1 MLKSIVMVTML
12 VTNLNAVEEAYDSYL
27 GYQVVEEGRID
38 RSLGSVWGAR
48 GMNKHPYVIMQP
60 KSGAEVYLRFI
71 EDKSMTNYRPMGTHG
86 WNSTEI
92 LVEDPDAL
100 AVQLSNSSF
109 NIIGQPYD
117 LYPTPDAPRAM
128 QVLGPSNEIIYL
140 TRIIPGGSGFNLGSA
155 QSYVDRVFI
164 MVVGGPSMKALQ
176 DFYSQKLNMPVTE
189 ASDWTIGVISRLN
202 NLPEDTV
209 YPLALVSFEQDF
221 LIELDEYPSVV
232 VPRKRAVNHLP
243 SSTSV
248 VSFLV
253 DSLDNFD
260 IKWRRPPQSI
270 QNFPY
275 NGRKVGV
282 TIGPAGEWIELI
294 EEIGRAHV

>member
-27 GYQVVEEGRID
+27 GYQVVEEGQID

-60 KSGAEVYLRFI
+60 KSGEEVYLRFI

-155 QSYVDRVFI
+155 QSFVDRVFI

-202 NLPEDTV
+202 DLPEDTI
-209 YPLALVSFEQDF
+209 YPLALVSFEKDF

-248 VSFLV
+248 VSFIV
-253 DSLDNFD
+253 DSLDSFD
-260 IKWRRPPQSI
+260 LKWRRPPRTI
-270 QNFPY
+270 QDFPY

-294 EEIGRAHV
+294 ENK

>member
-27 GYQVVEEGRID
+27 GYQVVEKGQID

-48 GMNKHPYVIMQP
+48 GMNKHPYMIMQP

-92 LVEDPDAL
+92 LVQDPDAL

-294 EEIGRAHV
+294 EE

>member
-27 GYQVVEEGRID
+27 GYQVVEEGQID

-60 KSGAEVYLRFI
+60 KSGEEVYLRFI

-140 TRIIPGGSGFNLGSA
+140 TRIIPEGSGFNLGSA

-260 IKWRRPPQSI
+260 IKWRRPPQLI

-294 EEIGRAHV
+294 EE

>member
-27 GYQVVEEGRID
+27 GYQVLEEGQID

-60 KSGAEVYLRFI
+60 KSGEEVYLRFI

-109 NIIGQPYD
+109 NIIGKPYD

-294 EEIGRAHV
+294 EE

>member
-27 GYQVVEEGRID
+27 GYQVVEEGQID

-60 KSGAEVYLRFI
+60 KSGEEVYLRFI

-260 IKWRRPPQSI
+260 IKWRRPPQPI

-294 EEIGRAHV
+294 EE

>member
-27 GYQVVEEGRID
+27 GYQVVEEGQID

-60 KSGAEVYLRFI
+60 KSGEEVYLRFI

-109 NIIGQPYD
+109 KIIGQPYD
-117 LYPTPDAPRAM
+117 LYPSPDAPRAM

-294 EEIGRAHV
+294 EE

>member
-27 GYQVVEEGRID
+27 GYQVVEEGQID

-60 KSGAEVYLRFI
+60 KSGEEVYLRFI

-100 AVQLSNSSF
+100 AVKLSNSSF

-128 QVLGPSNEIIYL
+128 QVLGPSNEILYL

-202 NLPEDTV
+202 NLPEDTI

-253 DSLDNFD
+253 DSLDSFD
-260 IKWRRPPQSI
+260 LKWRRPPRTI

-294 EEIGRAHV
+294 ENR

>member
-27 GYQVVEEGRID
+27 GYQVVEEGQID

-60 KSGAEVYLRFI
+60 KSGEEVYLRFI

-270 QNFPY
+270 QNIPY

-294 EEIGRAHV
+294 EE

>member
-1 MLKSIVMVTML
+1 MLNSIVMVTML
-12 VTNLNAVEEAYDSYL
+12 VTNLNAVEEAYDNDL
-27 GYQVVEEGRID
+27 GYQVVEEGQID

-60 KSGAEVYLRFI
+60 KSGEEVYLRFI

-109 NIIGQPYD
+109 KIIGQPYD

-270 QNFPY
+270 QNIPY

-294 EEIGRAHV
+294 EE